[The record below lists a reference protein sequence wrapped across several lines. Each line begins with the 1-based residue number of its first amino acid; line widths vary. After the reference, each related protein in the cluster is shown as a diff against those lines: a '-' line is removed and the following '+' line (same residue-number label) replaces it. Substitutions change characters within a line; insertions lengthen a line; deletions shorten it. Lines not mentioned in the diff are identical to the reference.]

1 MAFEFEPTSLKR
13 GEGLRAGLLRAVR
26 GELRWRSQAGGR
38 GGMRGDEQ
46 ISTMMGLI

>member
-1 MAFEFEPTSLKR
+1 MAFEFEPTSFKR
-13 GEGLRAGLLRAVR
+13 GEGLRAGSLHAVG
-26 GELRWRSQAGGR
+26 GELRWRGWAGGR

>member
-13 GEGLRAGLLRAVR
+13 GEGLRAGSLCVVG
-26 GELRWRSQAGGR
+26 GELKWQGRAGGR